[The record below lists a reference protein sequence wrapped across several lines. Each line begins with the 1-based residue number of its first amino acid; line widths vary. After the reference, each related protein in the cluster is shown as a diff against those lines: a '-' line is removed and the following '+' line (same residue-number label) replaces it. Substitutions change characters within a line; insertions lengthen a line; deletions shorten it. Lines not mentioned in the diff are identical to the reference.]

1 MLKINELPISK
12 SSLKTLA
19 DDTVNSLLEQG
30 GFIYATERLS
40 AMSEYI
46 DGIRQD
52 KRFVEGVRS
61 EVELYGKMLITNN
74 SSKVELAETGT
85 KYDYSNC
92 NDAEYL
98 SLLADLEKAK
108 EMVKV
113 RESFLKGV
121 PSKGFEVTDTTTGEI
136 VTIYPPV
143 KTSTSSFKVTLNK

>member
-19 DDTVNSLLEQG
+19 DETINSLLEQG

-92 NDAEYL
+92 NDAEYF